1 MHKPGIRLNLS
12 TATATA
18 AVASVT
24 LSPPAGGVPEIG
36 VYIDEI
42 YASYSS
48 STQSGALT
56 ITVGTTT
63 FKHYIHSSDRLAV
76 ERVFSGGN
84 VTVSLAAGGAGVEGS
99 INVLWALV

>member
-1 MHKPGIRLNLS
+1 MSQLGARLNLS

-18 AVASVT
+18 AVATVT
-24 LSPPAGGVPEIG
+24 IAPPAGADPAIG

-56 ITVGTTT
+56 ITVGATT
-63 FKHYIHSSDRLAV
+63 FKHYVHGSDRMAV
-76 ERVFSGGN
+76 ERTFSGGN

-99 INVLWALV
+99 LNILWTFV